1 MAIAIDRLLGA
12 PRRRAVLRRLRRN
25 AHVPFQPDPAS
36 PLVVSLTSFP
46 ARMKFVWR
54 AIESIFLQ
62 ETKPARVVLV
72 LSREEFPDEVLPQ
85 AVEMQCDRGLEILW
99 TAANT
104 RAYKKL
110 LPTQAAYPKAHIVT
124 IDDDVVYH
132 PWLLTRLLEA
142 SRRNPAAVI
151 GCRGRLVRASAR
163 QLAPYTFWPMA
174 GPDSPR
180 ERIVLTGVGGILY
193 PPQSLAARAL
203 QDIGLAGSLC
213 PTADDFWFWA
223 CARLVRALPL
233 CLGESSYHSFYD
245 AEQTDSLFSINGEGG
260 MNDAQ
265 FQRLCDHFGLW
276 KMLDTPG

>member
-1 MAIAIDRLLGA
+1 
-12 PRRRAVLRRLRRN
+12 
-25 AHVPFQPDPAS
+25 
-36 PLVVSLTSFP
+36 
-46 ARMKFVWR
+46 MKFVWR

-151 GCRGRLVRASAR
+151 GCRGRLVRGSAR

-213 PTADDFWFWA
+213 PTNDDFWFWA
-223 CARLVRALPL
+223 CARLVQALPL
-233 CLGESSYHSFYD
+233 CLGEISYQPFYD
-245 AEQTDSLFSINGEGG
+245 AEQTDSLFAINGEGG
-260 MNDAQ
+260 MNDVQ

-276 KMLDTPG
+276 ETFDTPG

>member
-1 MAIAIDRLLGA
+1 
-12 PRRRAVLRRLRRN
+12 LRRN
-25 AHVPFQPDPAS
+25 AHIPFQPDPAS

-72 LSREEFPDEVLPQ
+72 LSREEFPDQVLPQ
-85 AVEMQCDRGLEILW
+85 AVQLQCDRGLEILW

-110 LPTQAAYPKAHIVT
+110 LPTQVAYPDAHIVT

-142 SRRNPAAVI
+142 SRVNPAAVI
-151 GCRGRLVRASAR
+151 GCRGRIVCGSAR
-163 QLAPYTFWPMA
+163 RLAPYQFWPMA
-174 GPDSPR
+174 GPDSPQ

-193 PPQSLAARAL
+193 PPQSLAAEDL
-203 QDIGLAGSLC
+203 QNIGLARSLC

-223 CARLVRALPL
+223 CARLASSLPL
-233 CLGESSYHSFYD
+233 CLGKSSYHSFYD
-245 AEQTDSLFSINGEGG
+245 AEQTDSLFILNGEGG
-260 MNDAQ
+260 MNDVQ

-276 KMLDTPG
+276 EMLGIPG